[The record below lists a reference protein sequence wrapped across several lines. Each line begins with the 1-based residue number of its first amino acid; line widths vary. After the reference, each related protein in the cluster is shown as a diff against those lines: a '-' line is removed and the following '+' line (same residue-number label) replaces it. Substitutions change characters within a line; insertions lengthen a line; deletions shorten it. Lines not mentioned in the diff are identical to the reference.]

1 MIDLG
6 AVTQAVRDRVDAG
19 VTVPVTVTTAPAT
32 TPRPVS
38 YCVIE
43 LPPGSMRTGTVSLPE
58 SGAMFR
64 VRVRAVARSNQV
76 DVARREVQRV
86 AHQASVALLDR
97 TQAIAGT
104 GWEVS
109 GRMETGDSGVDL
121 EGEVANLVVDFDLY
135 VSPA

>member
-43 LPPGSMRTGTVSLPE
+43 LPPGTVRTGTVALPE
-58 SGAMFR
+58 DGATFR
-64 VRVRAVARSNQV
+64 VRVRAVARSNQN

-86 AHQASVALLDR
+86 THQATLALLDR
-97 TQAIAGT
+97 TQPITGT
-104 GWEVS
+104 GWAVS
-109 GRMETGDSGVDL
+109 GRTVAGDSGVDV

>member
-43 LPPGSMRTGTVSLPE
+43 LPPGTVRTGTVALPE
-58 SGAMFR
+58 DGATFR
-64 VRVRAVARSNQV
+64 VRVRAVARSNQN

-86 AHQASVALLDR
+86 THQATLALLDR
-97 TQAIAGT
+97 TQPITGT
-104 GWEVS
+104 GWAVS
-109 GRMETGDSGVDL
+109 GRTMVSDSGVDV

-135 VSPA
+135 VAPA